1 MALGD
6 VDFGLFGV
14 VGGMTAFITFVNF
27 MLAASMSRFYA
38 YSIGKASVAK
48 DPQVGLEECRKWF
61 NTAVLIHTSIPCLFM
76 LIGYPVGE
84 WAVHHFLNIPADRV
98 VPCAWVWRY
107 TCIACFVGMIN
118 VPFSAMYG
126 AKQYIAEMTVY
137 EMARTLV
144 NFAFIYF
151 MASHPGDWLVRYAAW
166 TCFLGVLVNFLI
178 CIRAVVVF
186 PECRFRMS
194 YLWNPACLRQ
204 LGAYSG
210 WQLLS
215 SVGLL
220 LRGQGVS
227 ICVNKFF
234 GAGINASMSMAN
246 VVGGQS
252 QSLAGAMR
260 SAFQPVITQ
269 ACGAGELER
278 MRKLAFLSSK
288 VNVILSLIFTLP
300 LLLEIQMVMKLWLV
314 NPPYFAAELCVM
326 LLLANTVEQ
335 VTFGHIVSINAHGD
349 VAVSQMFEFGG
360 LLFAL
365 IVLPLAYFMG
375 CGLYSIGVALFMS
388 NLVMSIGRV
397 YCAKKILDMP
407 VLHLIS
413 RVVLPVFVVAGL
425 SVAGG
430 NLARIFMGQSVI
442 RIGVTTGVV
451 ELLFLLLTWV
461 FLLESDERSF
471 VRNKLSLRLKR
482 NAIVRRGR

>member
-14 VGGMTAFITFVNF
+14 VGGMTAFITFVNS

-38 YSIGKASVAK
+38 YSIGKASVSK
-48 DPQVGLEECRKWF
+48 DPQEGLEECRKWF

-98 VPCAWVWRY
+98 VSCAWVWRY

-151 MASHPGDWLVRYAAW
+151 MASHPGDWLSTYAAW
-166 TCFLGVLVNFLI
+166 TCFLGVIINVLI

-194 YLWNPACLRQ
+194 YLWSPVCLKQ
-204 LGAYSG
+204 LGTYCG
-210 WQLLS
+210 WQMLS

-246 VVGGQS
+246 TVDGQT
-252 QSLAGAMR
+252 QSLAGALR
-260 SAFQPVITQ
+260 GAFQPVITQ
-269 ACGAGELER
+269 ACGAGDYDR
-278 MRKLAFLSSK
+278 MRKFALRVCKFSAA
-288 VNVILSLIFTLP
+288 LSLIFMLP
-300 LLLEIQMVMKLWLV
+300 LFLEADKVIELWLKA
-314 NPPYFAAELCVM
+314 PPIFVSELCVM
-326 LLLANTVEQ
+326 FMFSTLLDNI
-335 VTFGHIVSINAHGD
+335 TFGHIVSINADGR
-349 VAVSQMFEFGG
+349 VALSQFFEFVGQ
-360 LLFAL
+360 
-365 IVLPLAYFMG
+365 IVCPFTLCIFWFLG
-375 CGLYSIGVALFMS
+375 CSLYSIGLAFLAAFVVLAA
-388 NLVMSIGRV
+388 GRV
-397 YCAKKILDMP
+397 YCAHRCVGLSIRSWLTCAVVP
-407 VLHLIS
+407 IVLVSAGSFLIGYFVRGLLQESVWRIFITSLSVEVFFLPLLWFFVLNREERDFIIS
-413 RVVLPVFVVAGL
+413 RIKKRFAYEE
-425 SVAGG
+425 
-430 NLARIFMGQSVI
+430 RVI
-442 RIGVTTGVV
+442 C
-451 ELLFLLLTWV
+451 
-461 FLLESDERSF
+461 
-471 VRNKLSLRLKR
+471 
-482 NAIVRRGR
+482 